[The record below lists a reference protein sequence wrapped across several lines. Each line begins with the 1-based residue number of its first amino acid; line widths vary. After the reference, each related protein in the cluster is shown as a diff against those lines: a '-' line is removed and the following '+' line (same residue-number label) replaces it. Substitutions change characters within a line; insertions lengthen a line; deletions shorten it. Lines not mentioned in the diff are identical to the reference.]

1 MGACLDLSEQVEPVC
16 LWHGE
21 IGQHDVGRTNVDG
34 PHRLTNRGGANDLRP
49 PRFEHEGHG
58 FATIFL
64 IVDYEHRD
72 TAEAFTLHPGVRVG
86 AQLFG
91 RRAIVVENLAL
102 IRIPD
107 YGFIH
112 GSARI
117 EGRPT
122 SVMYFENIHKGLLAV
137 IWAPGS
143 GETKLVRFTGRALYD
158 GLSRSDN

>member
-1 MGACLDLSEQVEPVC
+1 MDLSLLETLETKLHEATRFSDVWDYF
-16 LWHGE
+16 LTHFGE
-21 IGQHDVGRTNVDG
+21 DEEFMALGERAGD
-34 PHRLTNRGGANDLRP
+34 P
-49 PRFEHEGHG
+49 
-58 FATIFL
+58 FL
-64 IVDYEHRD
+64 ENIL
-72 TAEAFTLHPGVRVG
+72 AQVG

-91 RRAIVVENLAL
+91 RQVVVVENLAL
-102 IRIPD
+102 IRIPEYD
-107 YGFIH
+107 FIH

-158 GLSRSDN
+158 GL